1 MKTSK
6 KLALSYLVLLLCFL
20 LSLLLGRYPLSIGD
34 IINILLGKDSGSMSA
49 NVFYN
54 IRLLRSAEV
63 LLAGMA
69 LSLAGYLY
77 QSAFHNALVSPD
89 TLGVSGGA
97 SVGAIV
103 AILFFEGGF
112 LTRQIF
118 SFFGG
123 ILAVLLSL
131 LLAKLI
137 GENRRMSLLLS
148 GVICGALMNSLI
160 IALKYLADPMTQ
172 LAVIDYWLMGSFSLI
187 NRSKLLSTA
196 VPVIPAIIIC
206 ILMRH
211 RFKALLLNEEEG
223 ASLGVRMPLLYLAC
237 IVLSTL
243 LTASVV
249 SVSGIVS
256 WIGLLAPHIV
266 SVLFRSS
273 FEETLCLSLPIGAS
287 FLLIADILFRTLS
300 AAEIPVSILTSFLGA
315 ILLFVFLFLKR
326 RKAL

>member
-20 LSLLLGRYPLSIGD
+20 LSLLLGRYPLSVSD
-34 IINILLGKDSGSMSA
+34 ILNILLGKDSGSMSA

-160 IALKYLADPMTQ
+160 MALKYLADPMTQ

-196 VPVIPAIIIC
+196 VLVIPAIIVC

-211 RFKALLLNEEEG
+211 RFQALLLNEEEG
-223 ASLGVRMPLLYLAC
+223 TSLGVRMPLLYLVC
-237 IVLSTL
+237 VVLSTL

-287 FLLIADILFRTLS
+287 FLLIADILSRTLS

-315 ILLFVFLFLKR
+315 ILLFIFLFLKR

>member
-34 IINILLGKDSGSMSA
+34 IISILLGKDSGSMSA

-118 SFFGG
+118 SFLGG

-160 IALKYLADPMTQ
+160 MALKYLADPMTQ

-196 VPVIPAIIIC
+196 VLVIPAIIVC

-211 RFKALLLNEEEG
+211 RFQALLLNEEEG
-223 ASLGVRMPLLYLAC
+223 TSLGVRMPLLYLAC

-256 WIGLLAPHIV
+256 WIGLLTPHIV

-287 FLLIADILFRTLS
+287 FLLIADILSRTLS